1 MAEAGDRGA
10 SGPARPAAPAG
21 RRRFYVAT
29 TANELSGPY
38 PSYDI
43 ARVMAE
49 HMTFCAVEAA
59 VADDGVEVFSRRLSH
74 ARAYFGS
81 ELRHWLEAGMPSRR
95 AMPPAPDIQ
104 AIEPRILVR
113 NGAALAAY
121 FSRSPAGALRSLY
134 ERLARRY
141 LWAVQG
147 VESRTVGS
155 DVRTFMEPFHRS
167 QALRQLAQSAAE
179 HQADH
184 HIQVAGDSG
193 PSGDAAH
200 GATVRMT
207 WSEAGALLRRHARF
221 YRGFD
226 QDLARYNFTP
236 WVRGKW
242 DRFCAGAVILDGVA
256 RHELFDAGRA
266 LLERAAI
273 DHGIDG
279 GDNGVALRWMLV
291 HLTQWCL
298 ASERGLL

>member
-1 MAEAGDRGA
+1 MAELGDTGA
-10 SGPARPAAPAG
+10 SGAARPAPAG
-21 RRRFYVAT
+21 RRRFYVASS
-29 TANELSGPY
+29 ANELAGPY

-59 VADDGVEVFSRRLSH
+59 AADIGAEAFARRLSH

-81 ELRHWLEAGMPSRR
+81 QLRHWLEAGMPSRR
-95 AMPPAPDIQ
+95 SMPEAADIE
-104 AIEPRILVR
+104 AIEPRILAR

-121 FSRSPAGALRSLY
+121 FGQGPGGALRSLY

-141 LWAVQG
+141 LWAVHG

-155 DVRTFMEPFHRS
+155 DVRIFMEPFHRS

-179 HQADH
+179 HEADH
-184 HIQVAGDSG
+184 HIQVVCEPETGGDS
-193 PSGDAAH
+193 PH
-200 GATVRMT
+200 QATARMT
-207 WSEAGALLRRHARF
+207 WPEAAAVLRRHARF

-226 QDLARYNFTP
+226 RDLAQYNFTP

-242 DRFCAGAVILDGVA
+242 DRFCAGAVILSGVA
-256 RHELFDAGRA
+256 RDELFDAGLA
-266 LLERAAI
+266 LTERAAI
-273 DHGIDG
+273 DHGIDR